1 MIDRKK
7 NHHSMKESFYSDS
20 FPCLTIYHAH
30 CTQWCSDVGLLLAR
44 ILKEGV
50 HQLGINQISGVKMI
64 KDVVAAVVSHTA
76 EDSKTGHQDGV
87 VVVPQCSVL
96 D

>member
-44 ILKEGV
+44 IFKEGV
-50 HQLGINQISGVKMI
+50 HQLGINQISGVQLI
-64 KDVVAAVVSHTA
+64 KDVVATVMSHTT
-76 EDSKTGHQDGV
+76 EDGEAGD
-87 VVVPQCSVL
+87 
-96 D
+96 